1 MAKHWR
7 KYVRDIIGDDR
18 QVDVSRKTGLD
29 QATVSRWLK
38 ETPGDDKPPAVSDRA
53 ARAFALGYGRDVIEA
68 FTVAG
73 ILSEEESGRSRKPPV
88 IDWLRV
94 SDEEF
99 AAEFRRRLERRDR
112 R

>member
-7 KYVRDIIGDDR
+7 RYVRDIIGDDR
-18 QVDVSRKTGLD
+18 QIDVSRKTGID
-29 QATVSRWLK
+29 QATVSRWLRDV
-38 ETPGDDKPPAVSDRA
+38 PGDKPPSISYQTV
-53 ARAFALGYGRDVIEA
+53 RAFALGYGRDVIEA

-73 ILSEEESGRSRKPPV
+73 ILSEEESPYSRNPPK
-88 IDWLRV
+88 IDWARV

>member
-18 QVDVSRKTGLD
+18 QVDVSRKTGID
-29 QATVSRWLK
+29 QATVSRWLR
-38 ETPGDDKPPAVSDRA
+38 EAPDGKPPSVSHQTV
-53 ARAFALGYGRDVIEA
+53 RAFALGYGRDVLEA

-73 ILSEEESGRSRKPPV
+73 ILSEEETGRSKEPPV